1 MRDFTKG
8 SIGSG
13 LFLFGL
19 PIVAG
24 NLFQQLYMF
33 VNSAIVGRFLGDV
46 DLAAV
51 GAVYPIVF
59 FFVSLIIGIGS
70 AGGIVISHLFGARRT
85 DCCRS
90 VVCVNCFVHSEL
102 FLLC

>member
-70 AGGIVISHLFGARRT
+70 A
-85 DCCRS
+85 
-90 VVCVNCFVHSEL
+90 
-102 FLLC
+102 